1 MGNRNYEDAV
11 KKARNLWTEIK
22 GFFTDNMEEYNEF
35 YKEPNGDIY
44 LVSDANEVF
53 KAFVKDYEDN
63 FKSGEEDII
72 GFLDRHGIKW
82 L

>member
-11 KKARNLWTEIK
+11 KKARSLWTEIK
-22 GFFTDNMEEYNEF
+22 GFFTDSKEEFNEF

-44 LVSDANEVF
+44 LVSDVNKVF
-53 KAFVKDYEDN
+53 KALVSDYEAGFEN
-63 FKSGEEDII
+63 EEDIV
-72 GFLDRHGIKW
+72 GFLDRHKIKW

>member
-44 LVSDANEVF
+44 LVPDVNEVF
-53 KAFVKDYEDN
+53 KSFIMDYETG
-63 FKSGEEDII
+63 FEGEEDII
-72 GFLDRHGIKW
+72 GFLDRHKIKW